1 MPSHKGVPFET
12 VPELK
17 LPEVAEKLQEG
28 LDKGYDFI
36 VTNFANGDVIGHTSS
51 DEAKPKACEAVSRYV
66 GLAVKHAR
74 EQGYTVLVT
83 ADHGNI
89 EILHTPE
96 GKPHVSHTTNLVAC
110 VALGEGTKKLKEHG
124 KLCDVAPTILSA
136 MGIEQPATIPT
147 LSWKPPVRRWVLP
160 RARRATPRPGISTL
174 VPVGWCS
181 RMTCGWTT
189 P

>member
-1 MPSHKGVPFET
+1 M
-12 VPELK
+12 PELK
-17 LPEVAEKLQEG
+17 LPEVAEKLHEG

-66 GLAVKHAR
+66 GRAVKHAR

-136 MGIEQPATIPT
+136 MGIEQPEEMTGE
-147 LSWKPPVRRWVLP
+147 
-160 RARRATPRPGISTL
+160 RRAPVQLRTFRQGAAAHMRRLGIGRAHGQQPHLHRQHPRMGRLAARLSL
-174 VPVGWCS
+174 
-181 RMTCGWTT
+181 R
-189 P
+189 